1 MTRGR
6 SAALLT
12 GALVVGL
19 TLSGCGSVVEG
30 TSTAALPSDRPAD
43 LGELERLLVSEVPS
57 GLPRLPDHEVQ
68 PPAGAKR
75 PEDVAGYSTDPARE
89 LAVLADYGYRF
100 GWERFWGR
108 GGGPMTGVF
117 VDQFER
123 RAGARK
129 YAGDLAVNKA
139 ELVGRALSE
148 DPPDLPA
155 NCRELTV
162 AEPVPE
168 AELGEPAAFAWC
180 WHGVFSVAVTAV
192 GPTVDDALAEV
203 SSVMGRQLAQL
214 PPG

>member
-1 MTRGR
+1 VTRGR
-6 SAALLT
+6 SAALLP
-12 GALVVGL
+12 GVLVAGL
-19 TLSGCGSVVEG
+19 VLAGCGQVVDG
-30 TSTAALPSDRPAD
+30 TPLAAPPSDRPAD
-43 LGELERLLVSEVPS
+43 LPELEPLLVTEVPS

-75 PEDVAGYSTDPARE
+75 VEDVAGYSTDPARE
-89 LAVLADYGYRF
+89 LHVLGEYGYRF

-108 GGGPMTGVF
+108 DSGPMTGVF

-123 RAGARK
+123 RAGARG
-129 YAGDLAVNKA
+129 YAEDLAVNKA
-139 ELVGRALSE
+139 ELYGRRLSE

-162 AEPVPE
+162 AEPVPD
-168 AELGEPAAFAWC
+168 AGLDEPSAFAWC

-192 GPTVDDALAEV
+192 GPTVDEALAEV
-203 SSVMGRQLAQL
+203 SAVMARQLGQL